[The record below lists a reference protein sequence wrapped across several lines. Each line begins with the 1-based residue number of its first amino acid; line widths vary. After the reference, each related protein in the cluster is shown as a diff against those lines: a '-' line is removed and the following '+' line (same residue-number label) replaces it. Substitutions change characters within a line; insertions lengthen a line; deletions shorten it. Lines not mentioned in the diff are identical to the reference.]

1 MEPENVLPL
10 EDDFSSSKAHHDQ
23 VLAVSVQGLIT
34 LPETKMKI
42 AGWKMNSMNEWLKN
56 HRGIVSLKGIPT
68 FKWSSQAE
76 AKFTGPQESWDPP
89 MEGFEPV

>member
-23 VLAVSVQGLIT
+23 VLAVSVQRLIT

-42 AGWKMNSMNEWLKN
+42 AGWKMNSMNEMIEK
-56 HRGIVSLKGIPT
+56 S
-68 FKWSSQAE
+68 
-76 AKFTGPQESWDPP
+76 
-89 MEGFEPV
+89 